1 MPLAWIRWWAW
12 RSIPTVWVEWVTLW
26 AMLRAVLLLLLVL
39 VTGCSRQAAVFSD
52 DNARV
57 TLDMIAD
64 RIGSRPVGTPANAQA
79 RTYLVEQLRL
89 YGFDV
94 RVQETDGRRAELG
107 RTARV
112 SNIIAIRQGT
122 RDEAIGLLSHYD
134 SAPESPGG
142 GDDGFG
148 VAVTLEAARVLAA
161 RSTRQWSL
169 MVLMTDGE
177 EAGLMG
183 AAALMT
189 DREVTRRL
197 QAYINVESAGSR
209 DPVML
214 FETGPDNAWITK
226 PWARHAPHPRGASF
240 GIEIYK
246 RLPNDTDFSI
256 LKRRGIPGL
265 NFASVGDSYS
275 YHTARDTV
283 DRIPRQVLR
292 DTGENVVA
300 IATALDGSDITVRT
314 SDSPTF
320 FDIAGKAAISYG
332 PWTTV
337 VIGAIGLVAGIVAW
351 VRVTAAAFRIGGIGR
366 WLLTVVWTLLG
377 AVLVSAAMIGTTAA
391 VRAARAVYHP
401 WYAHPE
407 RLFLLLVAVGAAV
420 AWGIARLGRFL
431 PARAHGLRH
440 PTVTWSLALPVWIL
454 VSIAASWVAP
464 GAAYLWIVPLFAAG
478 LLLNSAPLTN
488 EAAIKAVSV
497 VVLGVAGTLWLRT
510 TVELL
515 QFLVTVFGRFP
526 FITPVYVYAALMIVA
541 GLVLVPPFVAAA
553 ARATPIVRPSLTTAL
568 LLVAIAVTAALTLLA
583 PAYTH
588 ERPLR
593 RQARALQAAGS
604 DHAVWEVASVEPGL
618 DLEAGAPPGWQP
630 VSDAP
635 PGPPPRRRRYGEV
648 SPEPSAKAETV
659 RWGRLPFPFVFRTQ
673 TPARGAAPIAVA
685 EFSTTPVGEGIELSL
700 TVIPREPGL
709 WLSFALPPGV
719 TPVRASLP
727 GMQRL
732 DRWTATYVA
741 PMSDGVSFRATFRGV
756 TPDVLRGTV
765 IAATTFGLPGGEG
778 WQRLPRW
785 LPQDRAVWNATTT
798 WQVAAA
804 VDPLAP
810 VPPLR

>member
-1 MPLAWIRWWAW
+1 MR
-12 RSIPTVWVEWVTLW
+12 
-26 AMLRAVLLLLLVL
+26 RAALLVL
-39 VTGCSRQAAVFSD
+39 VLAASGCSRQAAVFSD

-64 RIGSRPVGTPANAQA
+64 RIGSRPVGTAANAQA
-79 RTYLVEQLRL
+79 RTYLVDQLRL
-89 YGFDV
+89 YGFEV
-94 RVQETDGRRAELG
+94 RVQATDGRRAELG

-112 SNIIAIRQGT
+112 SNIIAIRQGA
-122 RDEAIGLLSHYD
+122 RDESIGLLSHYD

-161 RSTRQWSL
+161 RANRQWSL

-197 QAYINVESAGSR
+197 HAYINVESAGSR

-214 FETGPDNAWITK
+214 FETGPDNAWITR

-265 NFASVGDSYS
+265 NFAAVGDSYA

-292 DTGENVVA
+292 ETGENVVA
-300 IATALDGSDITVRT
+300 IVTALDGSDITTRT

-320 FDIAGKAAISYG
+320 FDVTGRAAISYG
-332 PWTTV
+332 PWAAF
-337 VIGAIGLVAGIVAW
+337 VIAAIALVAGIVAW
-351 VRVTAAAFRIGGIGR
+351 VRVTATAFRMGGVGR
-366 WLLTVVWTLLG
+366 WLLTAIWTLLG
-377 AVLVSAAMIGTTAA
+377 AGLVSASMIGTTAA

-407 RLFLLLVAVGAAV
+407 RLFLLLLAVGASV
-420 AWGIARLGRFL
+420 GWGIARLGRFL

-440 PTVTWSLALPVWIL
+440 PAVTWSLALPVWIL
-454 VSIAASWVAP
+454 VSVGALWVAP
-464 GAAYLWIVPLFAAG
+464 GAAYLWILPLFTAG
-478 LLLNSAPLTN
+478 LLLNIAPAS
-488 EAAIKAVSV
+488 EAATKAVSV
-497 VVLGVAGTLWLRT
+497 VILGVAGTLWLRT

-526 FITPVYVYAALMIVA
+526 FITPVYVYAGLMIVA
-541 GLVLVPPFVAAA
+541 GLVLMPPFVAAT
-553 ARATPIVRPSLTTAL
+553 ARATPIVRPSLTTAVL
-568 LLVAIAVTAALTLLA
+568 LAAIAATAALALLA

-588 ERPLR
+588 DQPLR
-593 RQARALQAAGS
+593 RHARALQAAGS

-618 DLEAGAPPGWQP
+618 DLEPGAPSGWLP

-635 PGPPPRRRRYGEV
+635 PGR
-648 SPEPSAKAETV
+648 V

-673 TPARGAAPIAVA
+673 TPSLGAAPIAVA
-685 EFSTTPVGEGIELSL
+685 EFSTMPVGDGMELSL
-700 TVIPREPGL
+700 TVIPREQGL
-709 WLSFALPPGV
+709 WLSFVLPPGV

-727 GMQRL
+727 GVARL
-732 DRWTATYVA
+732 DRWTATYIA
-741 PMSDGVSFRATFRGV
+741 PMPDGVSFRATFRGV
-756 TPDVLRGTV
+756 TADVLRGTV
-765 IAATTFGLPGGEG
+765 IAATAFGLPGGEG

-785 LPQDRAVWNATTT
+785 LPQERAVWNASTT

>member
-320 FDIAGKAAISYG
+320 FDIAGKGAISYG
-332 PWTTV
+332 PWTAV

-351 VRVTAAAFRIGGIGR
+351 VRVTAAAFRIGGVGR

-391 VRAARAVYHP
+391 VRAARSVYHP

-454 VSIAASWVAP
+454 ISIAASWVAP

-488 EAAIKAVSV
+488 EAAIRAVSV

-618 DLEAGAPPGWQP
+618 DLAAGAPPGWQP

-635 PGPPPRRRRYGEV
+635 PG
-648 SPEPSAKAETV
+648 TV

-673 TPARGAAPIAVA
+673 TPALGAAPIAVA

-727 GMQRL
+727 GVQRL

-756 TPDVLRGTV
+756 TADVLRGTV